1 MEEEYDA
8 MLPATTSATLSVR
21 NGQGIRG
28 DGTISHVDGF
38 ANIAQEE
45 EAVMATMVHT
55 TKIG

>member
-38 ANIAQEE
+38 AKIAQEE
-45 EAVMATMVHT
+45 EAMLAT
-55 TKIG
+55 

>member
-45 EAVMATMVHT
+45 AVMATIVHT